1 LNSLKKKLTKTMS
14 DIPHRTPTTDTIAY
28 RAKVAVVVP
37 ATNTVV
43 QPEME
48 AMRPPGVTNHVT
60 RMLLPPRPYD
70 DQVAYKMALET
81 EEGNLE
87 EALRLVLVCE
97 PHVVAH
103 GHSIHSFRG
112 DGQRAIDEENR
123 LEALCGIPF
132 ITPSRAVLA
141 GLEAIGNPKRIAI
154 LTPYWGPAND
164 MIDKF
169 FISCGYD
176 VVASHG
182 LQSTGPTA
190 VARFTA
196 EQIMQGFE
204 AVDKRQADVLIHVGT
219 NLPVSS
225 MTPAIEKKFG
235 KPLIGVN
242 VATYWLALRRLGITD
257 KLPGMGLLGEQ
268 Y

>member
-1 LNSLKKKLTKTMS
+1 MS
-14 DIPHRTPTTDTIAY
+14 VMSSIFHKPPTTDTLAF

-48 AMRPPGVTNHVT
+48 AMRPAGVTNHVT
-60 RMLLPPRPYD
+60 RMQLPPRPYD
-70 DQVAYKMALET
+70 DQEAYGRALET

-87 EALRLVLVCE
+87 DALRLVLVCE

-112 DGQRAIDEENR
+112 DGQRAVDEEKR
-123 LEALCGIPF
+123 LEALCGLPF

-141 GLEAIGNPKRIAI
+141 GLEAIGKPKRIAI
-154 LTPYWGPAND
+154 LTPYWKPADD
-164 MIDKF
+164 MIAGF
-169 FISCGYD
+169 FCSCGYD
-176 VVASHG
+176 VVSTHG
-182 LQSTGPTA
+182 MQSTGPTV
-190 VARFTA
+190 VARFTR

-204 AVDKRQADVLIHVGT
+204 EVDRPEAEALIHVGT
-219 NLPVSS
+219 NLPVSA
-225 MTPAIEKKFG
+225 MTPEIEKKFG

-242 VATYWLALRRLGITD
+242 VATYWLALRRLGIMD
-257 KLPGMGLLGEQ
+257 KLPGMGMLAEQ
-268 Y
+268 H

>member
-1 LNSLKKKLTKTMS
+1 MFESLA
-14 DIPHRTPTTDTIAY
+14 RTPSTDTIAW

-48 AMRPPGVTNHVT
+48 AMRPHGVTNHVT
-60 RMLLPPRPYD
+60 RMQLPPRPYD
-70 DQVAYKMALET
+70 DQEAYKKALET

-87 EALRLVLVCE
+87 EALKLVMVCE

-112 DGQRAIDEENR
+112 DGQRAIDEEKR
-123 LEALCGIPF
+123 LEALCGVPF

-141 GLEAIGNPKRIAI
+141 GLEAIGKPKRIAI
-154 LTPYWGPAND
+154 LTPYWPPADN
-164 MIDKF
+164 MIADF
-169 FISCGYD
+169 FRSCGYD
-176 VVASHG
+176 VVATHG
-182 LQSTGPTA
+182 LKSVGPTA
-190 VARFTA
+190 VARFTR

-204 AVDKRQADVLIHVGT
+204 ATNTPDSEALIHVGT

-225 MTPAIEKKFG
+225 MTPEIEKKFG

-242 VATYWLALRRLGITD
+242 VATYWLAMRRLGIDD
-257 KLPGMGLLGEQ
+257 KLPGMGLLAEMH
-268 Y
+268 